1 MKASSNKQELR
12 QTAISNL
19 VSLKSLGNE
28 PLAHRIDPLTL
39 AHLDFNLFK
48 SLRKLGVGRERLC
61 SALCISY
68 DDYFYLCDLE
78 ML

>member
-1 MKASSNKQELR
+1 MNSVVNTPAFFPAKNSSM
-12 QTAISNL
+12 
-19 VSLKSLGNE
+19 VSANYSSKEALDYSM
-28 PLAHRIDPLTL
+28 DPVAL

-48 SLRKLGVGRERLC
+48 SLRKLGVSRERLC

-68 DDYFYLCDLE
+68 EDYFYLCELE